1 MPTRLWKWPCGALV
15 PSIVWTNWP
24 SALNTSTT
32 LLPGSPTNTLPADG
46 LPEAPTAMLV
56 GLENW
61 PGPEPG
67 MPAWQVRVQTSLCA
81 LPSLTPHPN
90 AARKLPIASNLS
102 TRALPG
108 SATNTLPLVCWI
120 ATPIGVV
127 NCPAPAPGVPKL
139 LIGLNNDACA
149 VAAPSANVKAPTA
162 KAILATRGG
171 PTPPTRQRA
180 TRLAVSVL
188 PATGSTKRDRLMRAS
203 SPPFGCLVA
212 GQVSTGMSVLPLV
225 LAMAPVNN
233 KSSRRSRRWSKPPV
247 ARRISH
253 SALVTEQA
261 KTLGGRLISGD
272 SVNQGGCGSYLQTS
286 KRHVQ
291 SVHRRRVS
299 TVTSKGPAVASQRPN
314 EAGRRLKRGNRPS
327 PRPAIRSDRRIMLV
341 RPGPA
346 IEPHLLGIEALLPIQ
361 VARHAPRTGER
372 ALLVRLLVDALGD
385 AGLLADGRWHRRGDP
400 RRCAL
405 ARAWLCGQLDREV
418 ALPVALVADAL
429 GVDPAVLAAAV
440 ARAPSVPAP
449 PRRRGGLRR
458 ATSGAAKRQS
468 PHVRRP
474 VEEVL
479 NRMRGAGISPGVA
492 ESVTG
497 TSRSCTTSLR
507 GRSSGTTR
515 SCSNPC

>member
-162 KAILATRGG
+162 KATLAG
-171 PTPPTRQRA
+171 PTRTRHHPVLR
-180 TRLAVSVL
+180 TRIRIRVL
-188 PATGSTKRDRLMRAS
+188 PATRWERRDGLIENL
-203 SPPFGCLVA
+203 PPPLFG
-212 GQVSTGMSVLPLV
+212 
-225 LAMAPVNN
+225 
-233 KSSRRSRRWSKPPV
+233 R
-247 ARRISH
+247 
-253 SALVTEQA
+253 
-261 KTLGGRLISGD
+261 
-272 SVNQGGCGSYLQTS
+272 
-286 KRHVQ
+286 Q
-291 SVHRRRVS
+291 SV
-299 TVTSKGPAVASQRPN
+299 GAVASRW
-314 EAGRRLKRGNRPS
+314 
-327 PRPAIRSDRRIMLV
+327 
-341 RPGPA
+341 
-346 IEPHLLGIEALLPIQ
+346 PHLDWH
-361 VARHAPRTGER
+361 VSTSAP
-372 ALLVRLLVDALGD
+372 
-385 AGLLADGRWHRRGDP
+385 W
-400 RRCAL
+400 
-405 ARAWLCGQLDREV
+405 
-418 ALPVALVADAL
+418 
-429 GVDPAVLAAAV
+429 
-440 ARAPSVPAP
+440 
-449 PRRRGGLRR
+449 
-458 ATSGAAKRQS
+458 
-468 PHVRRP
+468 
-474 VEEVL
+474 
-479 NRMRGAGISPGVA
+479 
-492 ESVTG
+492 
-497 TSRSCTTSLR
+497 
-507 GRSSGTTR
+507 
-515 SCSNPC
+515 